1 MSQQKLGLFL
11 WIELFHKKVDLKKVT
26 NQKNSNTR
34 SDSFLSGTL
43 GKIKAIQLKKK

>member
-26 NQKNSNTR
+26 NQKNSNTG
-34 SDSFLSGTL
+34 SDSFLGHCEKLRPFS
-43 GKIKAIQLKKK
+43 